1 MNIGERIRELRKEQ
15 GLSQPEL
22 AKIIGVANSVISN
35 WETGTN
41 FPRGDYVALLSK
53 TFNVTA
59 DYLLGTENEFGIKE
73 NTTPTRQHYSV
84 DEQQLIAT
92 YRTLSPGKKKALF
105 DMLDIDTAK
114 QTKKKA

>member
-1 MNIGERIRELRKEQ
+1 MNIGERIKELRKER

-22 AKIIGVANSVISN
+22 AKLIGVANSVISN

-59 DYLLGTENEFGIKE
+59 DYLLGNENDFGIKE
-73 NTTPTRQHYSV
+73 NETNTQYYAQ
-84 DEQQLIAT
+84 DEQQLIAA
-92 YRTLSPGKKKALF
+92 YRAMSPGKKKALF
-105 DMLDIDTAK
+105 DMLDIDTAP
-114 QTKKKA
+114 QKKRNQE

>member
-1 MNIGERIRELRKEQ
+1 MDIGERIRELRKEQ
-15 GLSQPEL
+15 GISQPEL

-41 FPRGDYVALLSK
+41 FPRGDYVALLAK
-53 TFNVTA
+53 TFNVTT
-59 DYLLGTENEFGIKE
+59 DYLLGNEDEFGTSTNPKQE
-73 NTTPTRQHYSV
+73 HYTK

-105 DMLDIDTAK
+105 DMLDISTES
-114 QTKKKA
+114 QQKKKA